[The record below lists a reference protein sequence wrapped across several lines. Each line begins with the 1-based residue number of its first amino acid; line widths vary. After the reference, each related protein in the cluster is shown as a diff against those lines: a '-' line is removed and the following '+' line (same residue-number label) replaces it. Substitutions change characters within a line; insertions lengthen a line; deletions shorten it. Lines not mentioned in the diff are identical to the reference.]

1 MLIEK
6 PGVSGP
12 LLAKGA
18 VGYIERFNP
27 ISTQLKTAIRFA
39 ISTGSLI
46 QVNTWRL
53 SQYAPTTPHL
63 LLNDLFCHDLD
74 LLLYLI
80 EDNGYQVDRHLD
92 AQAQLDDK
100 GHLKIKM
107 LFECSQAE
115 SSRKSH
121 QDLDPSRTI
130 HVCLQSIIGRGERRR
145 SWCINQ
151 NQMYH
156 LTRQDHLANPL
167 FDQCNTVYHWSLS
180 PQKPLPHP
188 LCSIQESIK
197 RVQLL
202 QHFATQMF

>member
-6 PGVSGP
+6 PGVSGS

-27 ISTQLKTAIRFA
+27 ISAQLNTAIRYA
-39 ISTGSLI
+39 ISADSLI
-46 QVNTWRL
+46 QVHTWRL

-74 LLLYLI
+74 LLLHLI
-80 EDNGYQVDRHLD
+80 EDNGYQVDHHVNSR
-92 AQAQLDDK
+92 AQLDAE
-100 GHLKIKM
+100 GHLKVKI
-107 LFECSQAE
+107 LLACSHAE
-115 SSRKSH
+115 SSRRSH
-121 QDLDPSRTI
+121 QDLQTSRPI
-130 HVCLQSIIGRGERRR
+130 HICLQSIIGRGERRR

-156 LTRQDHLANPL
+156 LTHQEHVANPL
-167 FDQCNTVYHWSLS
+167 FDQCNAVYHWSLS
-180 PQKPLPHP
+180 PQRALPHP
-188 LCSIQESIK
+188 LCSIQKSIE

-202 QHFATQMF
+202 HHLATLMF